1 MENEKFTITLADGT
15 QITGLSMNGN
25 CFISN
30 TEIEEY
36 KLTDDNLLTVTINE
50 ETYENMTCDNLWEDN
65 GEWWFIL
72 REKTKEELKEL
83 ELNAKIEFLMAM
95 QGVIE

>member
-1 MENEKFTITLADGT
+1 
-15 QITGLSMNGN
+15 MNGN
-25 CFISN
+25 CFISS
-30 TEIEEY
+30 TEIEKE

-50 ETYENMTCDNLWEDN
+50 ATYKNMTCDNLWKDN

>member
-1 MENEKFTITLADGT
+1 
-15 QITGLSMNGN
+15 MNGN

-50 ETYENMTCDNLWEDN
+50 ETYENMTGDNLWEDN